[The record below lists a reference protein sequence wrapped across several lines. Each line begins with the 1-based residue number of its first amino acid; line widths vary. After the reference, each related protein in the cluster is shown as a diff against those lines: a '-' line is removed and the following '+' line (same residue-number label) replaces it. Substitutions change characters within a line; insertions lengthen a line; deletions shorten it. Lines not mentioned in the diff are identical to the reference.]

1 MMTAEEARA
10 WFSPRSILVAGASR
24 ERATLGTIFLRRQ
37 REFGYDGTVHVL
49 HPEAQE
55 IEGFPCIKTLSE
67 LDGPVDYAY
76 IAVPGADTVRLLTNA
91 AGRLRVAQIISSG
104 FREAGREGEDLE
116 RQMTEVARNGD
127 IRLVGPN
134 CMGSYSP
141 GGRLTMIDGAPRE
154 SGPIAVVSQSGVA
167 ACDVIKMG
175 AFMGGRFSQVVSIGN
190 CADIDPVDVYEHFVT
205 DPAVGVIGMY
215 VEGLTRGRA
224 LIDAVRRAE
233 GSKPTVVLKGG
244 ATDQGVRS
252 VASHTGA
259 LVSDHRIW
267 RGLARQF
274 GLMLKTSIEDFVGTL
289 VAASQ
294 WDVAAPF
301 TGRRCCLAGPGGVL
315 SVLGTDLLRRSG
327 LDVPALGEA
336 TLHRLEALRLPP
348 GSSMRNPIDTPV
360 GVMQAQGGRAFGH
373 ILKIIAEAD
382 EIDWFIVHISIQNL
396 FSFLGDP
403 QTALDNSLAGFLE
416 VAEAFRG
423 RARWCLVLRT
433 NGDPALDPIRAR
445 CITAA
450 SARGVPVFTRLED
463 AAAAVASVAG
473 WLEHRDRARAH
484 AAGR

>member
-1 MMTAEEARA
+1 M
-10 WFSPRSILVAGASR
+10 
-24 ERATLGTIFLRRQ
+24 
-37 REFGYDGTVHVL
+37 L

-55 IEGFPCIKTLSE
+55 IEGFPCIKSLAE

-104 FREAGREGEDLE
+104 FREVGREGQDLE
-116 RQMTEVARNGD
+116 QQMAEIARKGG

-141 GGRLTMIDGAPRE
+141 AGRLTMIDGAPRE
-154 SGPIAVVSQSGVA
+154 PGAIAVVSQSGVA

-205 DPAVGVIGMY
+205 DPAVRVIGMY
-215 VEGLTRGRA
+215 VEGLARGSA
-224 LIDAVRRAE
+224 LIEAVRRAE
-233 GSKPTVVLKGG
+233 GRKPTVVLKGG

-259 LVSDHRIW
+259 LASDHRIW

-274 GLMLKTSIEDFVGTL
+274 GVVLKSSIEDFVGTL
-289 VAASQ
+289 VAASL
-294 WDVAAPF
+294 WDVAGSG

-327 LDVPALGEA
+327 LDVPALSEA

-348 GSSMRNPIDTPV
+348 GSSMRHPVDTPV
-360 GVMQAQGGRAFGH
+360 GVMQAQGGRAFGQ
-373 ILKIIAEAD
+373 ILRIVAEAD
-382 EIDWFIVHISIQNL
+382 EVDWFIVHISIQNL

-403 QTALDNSLAGFLE
+403 QTALDHSLAGLLD

-423 RARWCLVLRT
+423 RARWCLVLRS

-445 CITAA
+445 CIAEA
-450 SARGVPVFTRLED
+450 SLRGVPVFTRLED
-463 AAAAVASVAG
+463 AAAAVASVAD
-473 WLEHRDRARAH
+473 WQEHRARIRAH
-484 AAGR
+484 DGDGR